1 MKNFDALIVQR
12 VADIDPKLWELSGQE
27 HPFSSHQWY
36 AFCEKVMPD
45 CSPVHILLFR
55 DGITFARGSFWLMRK
70 DVLPIDSPLGRRAAA
85 WMMKHK
91 PLMVCRSPIANMS
104 GISLPVIGRR
114 EALFALTQTAYQY
127 AEKAG
132 VSFVLYDYLS
142 QQEVKPEVLPDGYGY
157 MEIDGPGTA
166 LDIHWNSF
174 EDFLSSLSKQAWK
187 DYRRHSNQ
195 ASKLGIRIS
204 IHSSVTDPD
213 EAVDLIRRV
222 EKHHGTMPNPWTE
235 AILAQMNMVG
245 GVWLEARQNGQL
257 VGCGLLLRDGNHLVA
272 TLLGL
277 DYDIKYAY
285 FPFIYSAIQW
295 AIENGIS
302 VFHAGSGAYELKQRL
317 GFRIE
322 QNNHIAYNG
331 VGPIF
336 ATFVRIYSGQY
347 HRRPVEIEEAY
358 EPNG

>member
-70 DVLPIDSPLGRRAAA
+70 DVLPIDSLLGRRAAA

-142 QQEVKPEVLPDGYGY
+142 QQEVKPEVLPDGYGC

-166 LDIHWNSF
+166 LDIHWDSF
-174 EDFLSSLSKQAWK
+174 EEFLSSLSKQAWK

-204 IHSSVTDPD
+204 IHSSVTDPG

-235 AILAQMNMVG
+235 AILDQMKWSEASGWKPGRMVSWWVVDCCCETEIIWWRLYSG
-245 GVWLEARQNGQL
+245 LITISSMHISPLFIARSSGQL
-257 VGCGLLLRDGNHLVA
+257 KMGLAFFMPAVGLMNSSSGWVFASNRTIILLI
-272 TLLGL
+272 TGL
-277 DYDIKYAY
+277 D
-285 FPFIYSAIQW
+285 
-295 AIENGIS
+295 
-302 VFHAGSGAYELKQRL
+302 
-317 GFRIE
+317 
-322 QNNHIAYNG
+322 
-331 VGPIF
+331 
-336 ATFVRIYSGQY
+336 QY
-347 HRRPVEIEEAY
+347 LHPL
-358 EPNG
+358 